1 MLFKVFEPHEMLKP
15 FIHSIQ
21 LMEIDQNE
29 GFNEQKIVPYG
40 LTGLFFNYK
49 GPTIQTDEIHGRR
62 VLPMAFAGGLTDCPI
77 LIDGVGSIG
86 MVAFNFYPE
95 GLYHFVRD
103 SMTQITNSTIDLR
116 DIMGDKVGIIQERL
130 AETSDNYAK
139 IELLQQFLIEQLE
152 SKRISNN
159 KAVEIAQLKLLASG
173 GNVTIHELIDET
185 GVSISSLERYFRE
198 EIGISPKSY
207 AGILRFNNVF
217 KHLKQSAFLKWQDI
231 VYYCGYY
238 DQAHLIREFSRY
250 TGETPRSY
258 FSRMNY
264 SVELYSGK

>member
-1 MLFKVFEPHEMLKP
+1 MVFEIFEPHELLKP

-21 LMEIDQNE
+21 IMEIDQDE
-29 GFNEQKIVPYG
+29 GFNKQKIVPYG

-49 GPTIQTDEIHGRR
+49 GPTIQTDEIHSRR
-62 VLPMAFAGGLTDCPI
+62 VLPMAFVGGLTDCPI
-77 LIDGVGSIG
+77 IIDGVGSIG

-103 SMTQITNSTIDLR
+103 SMTQITNNTIDLR
-116 DIMGDKVGIIQERL
+116 DIMGDKVRIIQERL

-139 IELLQQFLIEQLE
+139 IDLLQQFLIEHLK
-152 SKRISNN
+152 SKRITYN
-159 KAVEIAQLKLLASG
+159 KALEIAQLKLLASS

-185 GVSISSLERYFRE
+185 GVSISSLERYFRNQ
-198 EIGISPKSY
+198 IGISPKSY
-207 AGILRFNNVF
+207 ASILRFNNVF
-217 KHLKQSAFLKWQDI
+217 KQLKQYNSLKWQDI
-231 VYYCGYY
+231 VYNCGYY

-258 FSRMNY
+258 FARMNY
-264 SVELYSGK
+264 SFDFYSGK